1 MSLLCVVPLVAFHAA
16 GVGYEAQ
23 LVHARQLVYL

>member
-1 MSLLCVVPLVAFHAA
+1 MSLLCIVPLVAFHAV
-16 GVGYEAQ
+16 GVGSEAR